1 MMVCVLRLMVDGR
14 LEGRGP
20 LGEGTM
26 CPEPSGRGMALALGK
41 PCSTSAWGVLGRV
54 GTESWAWEDRD
65 GTEAIMRDWCRWTI
79 MSLWKLIRRL
89 KAALRRPSQTKR
101 KARRP
106 SMSRAPMTPPA
117 IAGRF
122 GPDLIALTGELGLE
136 DVRCEPA
143 ELDEVGDAVFD
154 GALVAVEVNDAVP
167 VGAGRGTWAV
177 VGAESGIP
185 AKADT

>member
-1 MMVCVLRLMVDGR
+1 
-14 LEGRGP
+14 
-20 LGEGTM
+20 
-26 CPEPSGRGMALALGK
+26 
-41 PCSTSAWGVLGRV
+41 
-54 GTESWAWEDRD
+54 
-65 GTEAIMRDWCRWTI
+65 
-79 MSLWKLIRRL
+79 
-89 KAALRRPSQTKR
+89 
-101 KARRP
+101 
-106 SMSRAPMTPPA
+106 MTPPA

-143 ELDEVGDAVFD
+143 ELDEVCDAVFD